1 MRAVFG
7 TELPIVLAPMAGF
20 GTVEL
25 AIAVANAGGL
35 GSLACASISVDE
47 AERQIATF
55 RECGKPLNLNFFCH
69 ATAIGDDSKW
79 RAKVA
84 PYYAEFAITSATPG
98 TARNP
103 FDDNSCALVERTKPE
118 VVSFHFGLPPADLLA
133 RVKATGAR
141 VISSATTVREAVW
154 LVERGCDAIIAQGAE
169 AGGHRAMFLSRDVA
183 AQVGT
188 FALVPQ
194 IVDAVR
200 VPVIAAGGIADAR
213 GIAAAFAL
221 GASAVQ
227 LGTAFLA
234 CPEAKLSPIHRAALA
249 TAGDDSTVITN
260 VFTGRPARG
269 IVNRAIRDLGP
280 ISDVAPP
287 FPLAS
292 AALAPIRA
300 KAEAAGSGDFTN
312 LWAGQAAHL
321 MRAGEPA
328 FELTQRLARETITLL
343 RNLAT
348 Q

>member
-1 MRAVFG
+1 VSVFG

-25 AIAVANAGGL
+25 AVAVANAGGL
-35 GSLACASISVDE
+35 GSLACASLSIAE
-47 AERQIATF
+47 AEIQIATF
-55 RECGKPLNLNFFCH
+55 RACGKPLNLNFFCH
-69 ATAIGDDSKW
+69 PQAIGDDTKW
-79 RAKVA
+79 RAKLA
-84 PYYAEFAITSATPG
+84 PFYAEFSITTATPG
-98 TARNP
+98 TPRNP
-103 FDDNSCALVERTKPE
+103 FDETACALVERTKPE
-118 VVSFHFGLPPADLLA
+118 VVSFHFGLPPRELLA

-154 LVERGCDAIIAQGAE
+154 LAERGCDAIIAQGAE
-169 AGGHRAMFLSRDVA
+169 AGGHRGMFLVHDVA

-200 VPVIAAGGIADAR
+200 MPVIAAGGIADAR

-227 LGTAFLA
+227 LGTAYLA
-234 CPEAKLSPIHRAALA
+234 CPEANVSAIHRRALA
-249 TAGDDSTVITN
+249 TATDDSTVITN
-260 VFTGRPARG
+260 VFSGRPARG
-269 IVNRAIRDLGP
+269 IVNRAIRELGP
-280 ISDVAPP
+280 MSDVAPP

-312 LWAGQAAHL
+312 LWAGQAAKL
-321 MRAGEPA
+321 ARAGEPA
-328 FELTQRLARETITLL
+328 FELTQRLARETRELL
-343 RNLAT
+343 RKPAML
-348 Q
+348 